1 MGRMRTSCVVVGAGA
16 AGLAT
21 SAALAGAGVEHV
33 VLERNAVADT
43 WANQRWDS
51 FRLNTPGWMNATLGT
66 VEATSFSYRDEVVEL
81 LTARA
86 ASLPVQTHTPVLA
99 LEHVGS
105 EFVVRT
111 PDEELHAATV
121 VLASG
126 FMNVAKLPAQARQL
140 AARLLQIHTGD
151 YRSAAQLPDGA
162 VLVIGGGQS
171 GCQIAEDL
179 AKAGRRVYLSTS
191 RVGRFP
197 WLYRGRQLIGW
208 LFDCGFWDQRPE
220 DFANPADI
228 RAAFPVVASGG
239 RSLNLQILA
248 GLGVTLLGHLEA
260 AAGERVSFSGS
271 VAENVA
277 YADEAAARLQAM
289 ADDFIARHAIEAA
302 EAEPDGDVAP
312 FEQVTIDE
320 LDLADADITS
330 VIWCTGFTGDLSWV
344 RLPILDD
351 DGLPRHDGCAAPVP
365 GLWYAGFPW
374 LTRRRS
380 GILHGFPV
388 DAAHVTSAVV
398 RHLG

>member
-1 MGRMRTSCVVVGAGA
+1 VVVGAGA

-260 AAGERVSFSGS
+260 AVGERVSFSGS
-271 VAENVA
+271 VADNVA

-388 DAAHVTSAVV
+388 DAADVTSAVV